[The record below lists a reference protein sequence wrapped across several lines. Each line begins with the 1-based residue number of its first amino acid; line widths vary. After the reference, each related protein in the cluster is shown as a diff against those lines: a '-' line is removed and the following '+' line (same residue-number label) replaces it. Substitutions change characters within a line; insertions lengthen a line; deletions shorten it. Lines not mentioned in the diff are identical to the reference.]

1 VVLSESVVTTN
12 AYGGDVDE
20 RWYYCLDHETVEPYA
35 GCRAEVRIGPFPTR
49 EEAEQALDTVARRN
63 EAWDNDPDWSDD

>member
-1 VVLSESVVTTN
+1 VVLQEGVVMTGTH
-12 AYGGDVDE
+12 GGEEDD
-20 RWYYCLDHETVEPYA
+20 RWYYCLDHKTVEPYE

-63 EAWDNDPDWSDD
+63 EQWDNDPDWSED